1 MDARTLMKRV
11 LAGLAVAA
19 LLAGCAAGA
28 TVAPASTTPAPATTG
43 PIATAPPS
51 PTASPAPTAAAEVT
65 PVGGTATCPTWDP
78 GSGTTVADGYQEFRD
93 GTLECTVTA
102 SDPRVSGAERGSP
115 WSTNMWGKT
124 DNVAMVQWGTL
135 RLENAGGA
143 WEGTGSGVYSS
154 DRGDIVASWYRGT
167 GGYAGLGYFEL
178 RTGEA
183 PDTVRGLI
191 FHGDPPNLAGLP
203 PVTGAAPSPNV
214 PASGTPVPSPMP
226 TAIAYGPVSVVTGTS
241 EFTVVDLESNTFAGN
256 VATDDQRV
264 SGEFLAPSWTLD
276 FVTLPGYDYPIG
288 PQWGPSRITNARG
301 AWEGAC
307 SGVYDGSDA
316 FACWYRGS
324 GGYAGLGYF
333 ELIARSDYFGPTWGV
348 VTTGNFGQVFPG
360 DPPTP

>member
-1 MDARTLMKRV
+1 V
-11 LAGLAVAA
+11 GVAIMA
-19 LLAGCAAGA
+19 LLGGCAGGA

-43 PIATAPPS
+43 PIATTPPGPPVS
-51 PTASPAPTAAAEVT
+51 PTPAATASVSAVA
-65 PVGGTATCPTWDP
+65 GTATCAGMP
-78 GSGTTVADGYQEFRD
+78 GIWWQRPAT
-93 GTLECTVTA
+93 GTLVTTSLTCTVTTD
-102 SDPRVSGAERGSP
+102 DPRVSGTTTADP
-115 WSTNMWGKT
+115 WSLRSWGSDPAESAT
-124 DNVAMVQWGTL
+124 VQWGTL

-178 RTGEA
+178 RTGKA

-203 PVTGAAPSPNV
+203 PVTGVAPSPNV
-214 PASGTPVPSPMP
+214 PASRTPVPSPMP

-241 EFTVVDLESNTFAGN
+241 EYTVVDLEGNSFAGN
-256 VATDDQRV
+256 VAADDPRV

-276 FVTLPGYDYPIG
+276 FVALPGYDYPMG
-288 PQWGPSRITNARG
+288 PQWGPSRITNASG
-301 AWEGAC
+301 AWDGAC

-316 FACWYRGS
+316 FACWYRGT

-333 ELIARSDYFGPTWGV
+333 ELIARSDYFGPTGGV